1 MPLLA
6 LHVHAPWLASLCR
19 GPHCTILSKL
29 MVLEVLLQLA
39 LLAYDLAAWVLR
51 P

>member
-1 MPLLA
+1 VLLLA
-6 LHVHAPWLASLCR
+6 LLVPALSLTSWCR

-29 MVLEVLLQLA
+29 LELELLSQLA
-39 LLAYDLAAWVLR
+39 LLAYDLATWFLR

>member
-1 MPLLA
+1 MLLLA
-6 LHVHAPWLASLCR
+6 LLVHALFLASWSR

-29 MVLEVLLQLA
+29 MVLEVLLHLA
-39 LLAYDLAAWVLR
+39 LLAYDLAAWALW